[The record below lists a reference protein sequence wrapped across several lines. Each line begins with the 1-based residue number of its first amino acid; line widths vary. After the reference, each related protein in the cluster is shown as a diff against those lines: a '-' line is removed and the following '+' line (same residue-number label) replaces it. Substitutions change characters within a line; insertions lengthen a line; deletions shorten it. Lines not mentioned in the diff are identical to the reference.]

1 MDLRFGEEY
10 EAFRAE
16 VRAFLREHWP
26 LRGAEAELTLSRQEQ
41 VFRERAL
48 ARGYVYRHFPRVYGG
63 SEQPPDAL
71 EDIVLDQEFA
81 AVGAPRDIR
90 GIGPAMLAPTLLD
103 CGNEAQRL
111 RFIPPT
117 LRGDMR
123 WCQGYSEPG
132 AGSDL
137 ASLSSRA
144 VQDGDEFVINGHK
157 IWTSDAQSADYMFG
171 LFRTEPGA
179 PKHAGISYLLIDMRT
194 QGIEVRP
201 LRQMT
206 GGAEFNEVF
215 FSDVRIPADSIVGR
229 RGEGWKVS
237 RSTLKHE
244 RNLIGDPRF
253 LRNAFDALVELARR
267 RERGGRPA
275 IEDAHVRQRL
285 AEIEGY
291 VASQEFSAQRQLTAA
306 LRGEAA
312 KAALP
317 TLMNKL
323 YSTDTTQRITRL
335 AFDLL
340 GADGLIAPVP
350 EEYGMGSRLRTPGGW
365 VAQYM
370 FAIANSI
377 AGGASNIQRNII
389 GERGL
394 GLPRDLRAPGS

>member
-1 MDLRFGEEY
+1 MDLRLGAKY
-10 EAFRAE
+10 ETFRTE
-16 VRAFLREHWP
+16 VREFLAANWP
-26 LRGAEAELTLSRQEQ
+26 LRGAEAELPAGQQEKRL
-41 VFRERAL
+41 RERAL

-63 SEQPPDAL
+63 SEQPADAL
-71 EDIVLDQEFA
+71 EDMILDQEFA
-81 AVGAPRDIR
+81 AVGAARDIR

-103 CGNEAQRL
+103 CGNEAQRT

-137 ASLSSRA
+137 ASLASRA
-144 VQDGDEFVINGHK
+144 VLEGDSWLINGHK
-157 IWTSDAQSADYMFG
+157 IWTSDAVGADYMFG
-171 LFRTEPGA
+171 LFRTEPDA
-179 PKHAGISYLLIDMRT
+179 PKHAGISYLLIDMRSA
-194 QGIEVRP
+194 GIEVRP

-253 LRNAFDALVELARR
+253 LRNAFEAVVELARR
-267 RERGGRPA
+267 TPRNGRPA
-275 IEDAHVRQRL
+275 LEDAHVRQRL

-291 VASQEFSAQRQLTAA
+291 VASQEYSIQRQLSAA
-306 LRGEAA
+306 LRGAEAA
-312 KAALP
+312 VLLP
-317 TLMNKL
+317 GLMNKL
-323 YSTDTTQRITRL
+323 YSTDTSQRITRL

-340 GADGLIAPVP
+340 GADGLTAPLP
-350 EEYGMGSRLRTPGGW
+350 DEYGMGSRVRTPGGW

-394 GLPRDLRAPGS
+394 GLPRDQRAG

>member
-1 MDLRFGEEY
+1 MDLRLGEKY
-10 EAFRAE
+10 EAFRGE

-26 LRGAEAELTLSRQEQ
+26 LRGAEAALPSAQREGL
-41 VFRERAL
+41 FRERAL
-48 ARGYVYRHFPRVYGG
+48 ARGYLYRHFPRVYGG
-63 SEQPPDAL
+63 SEQPADAL

-81 AVGAPRDIR
+81 AVSAPRDLR
-90 GIGPAMLAPTLLD
+90 SIGPAMLAPTLLD
-103 CGNEAQRL
+103 CGSEEQRR

-144 VQDGDEFVINGHK
+144 ILEGDAWRINGHK
-157 IWTSDAQSADYMFG
+157 IWTSDAMSADYMFG
-171 LFRTEPGA
+171 LFRTEPDA
-179 PKHAGISYLLIDMRT
+179 QKHAGISYLLIDMKSP
-194 QGIEVRP
+194 GIDVRP

-215 FSDVRIPADSIVGR
+215 FSDVRIPADAIVGR

-253 LRNAFDALVELARR
+253 LRNAFEAVVELARS
-267 RERGGRPA
+267 RERNGRPA
-275 IEDAHVRQRL
+275 LEDAQVRQRL

-291 VASQEFSAQRQLTAA
+291 VASQEYSGHRQLSAA
-306 LRGEAA
+306 LRGRAA
-312 KAALP
+312 ETMLS

-323 YSTDTTQRITRL
+323 HSTDTSQRITRL

-340 GADGLIAPVP
+340 GADGLVAPLP
-350 EEYGMGSRLRTPGGW
+350 EEYGMSSQQRTPGGW

-394 GLPRDLRAPGS
+394 GLPRDPRAV

>member
-1 MDLRFGEEY
+1 MDLRYGERY
-10 EAFRAE
+10 ESFRE
-16 VRAFLREHWP
+16 QVREFLREQWP
-26 LRGAEAELTLSRQEQ
+26 LRGAEGERPLDARERL
-41 VFRERAL
+41 FRERAL
-48 ARGYVYRHFPRVYGG
+48 ARGYLYRHFPRVYGG
-63 SEQPPDAL
+63 SEQPADAL
-71 EDIVLDQEFA
+71 EDSILDQEFRA
-81 AVGAPRDIR
+81 AGAPRDIR

-117 LRGDMR
+117 LRGDLR

-144 VQDGDEFVINGHK
+144 VLDGDSWIVNGHK
-157 IWTSDAQSADYMFG
+157 IWTSDAQHADCMFG
-171 LFRTEPGA
+171 LFRTEPDAG
-179 PKHAGISYLLIDMRT
+179 KHEGISYLLIDMRT
-194 QGIEVRP
+194 PGILVRP
-201 LRQMT
+201 LRQMS

-215 FSDVRIPADSIVGR
+215 FTDVRIPADSIVGR

-253 LRNAFDALVELARR
+253 LRNSFDALVELTRR
-267 RERGGRPA
+267 SSRNGRPA

-291 VASQEFSAQRQLTAA
+291 VWSQEYSGLRQLSAA
-306 LRGEAA
+306 LRGEEA
-312 KAALP
+312 KALLP
-317 TLMNKL
+317 LLMNKL
-323 YSTDTTQRITRL
+323 HSTDTMQRITRL

-340 GADGLIAPVP
+340 GADGLVAPGP
-350 EEYGMGSRLRTPGGW
+350 EEYEMASQLRTPGGW

-394 GLPRDLRAPGS
+394 GLPRDARPG

>member
-1 MDLRFGEEY
+1 MDLRYGERY
-10 EAFRAE
+10 GSFRDE
-16 VRAFLREHWP
+16 VREFLRDHWP
-26 LRGAEAELTLSRQEQ
+26 VRGAEAEFAPEAQEQ
-41 VFRERAL
+41 LFRERAL

-71 EDIVLDQEFA
+71 EDSILDQEFA
-81 AVGAPRDIR
+81 AAGAPRDIR

-103 CGNEAQRL
+103 CGSEAQRL

-137 ASLSSRA
+137 SSLSSRA
-144 VQDGDEFVINGHK
+144 VLDGDSWVIDGHK
-157 IWTSDAQSADYMFG
+157 IWTSDAQNADYMFG
-171 LFRTEPGA
+171 LFRTEPDA
-179 PKHAGISYLLIDMRT
+179 PKHAGISYLLIDMRSP
-194 QGIEVRP
+194 GIEVRP

-215 FSDVRIPADSIVGR
+215 FTAVRIPADSIVGK

-267 RERGGRPA
+267 SSRNGRPA
-275 IEDAHVRQRL
+275 IEDTHVRQRL

-291 VASQEFSAQRQLTAA
+291 VSSQEYSGLRQLSAA
-306 LRGEAA
+306 LRGEEA
-312 KAALP
+312 KALLP
-317 TLMNKL
+317 ILMNKL

-340 GADGLIAPVP
+340 GADGLVAPGP
-350 EEYGMGSRLRTPGGW
+350 AEYEMSSQLRTPGGW

-394 GLPRDLRAPGS
+394 GLPRDPRPG

>member
-1 MDLRFGEEY
+1 MDLRLGAKY
-10 EAFRAE
+10 EAFRAQ
-16 VRAFLREHWP
+16 VREFLAANWP
-26 LRGAEAELTLSRQEQ
+26 LRGAEAELPAEQQEKRL
-41 VFRERAL
+41 RERAL
-48 ARGYVYRHFPRVYGG
+48 ARGYVYRHFPRIYGG
-63 SEQPPDAL
+63 SEQPADAL
-71 EDIVLDQEFA
+71 EDMILDQEFA
-81 AVGAPRDIR
+81 AVGAVRDVR

-137 ASLSSRA
+137 ASLASRA
-144 VQDGDEFVINGHK
+144 LLEGDGWRINGHK
-157 IWTSDAQSADYMFG
+157 IWTSDAASADYMFG
-171 LFRTEPGA
+171 LFRTEPDA
-179 PKHAGISYLLIDMRT
+179 PKHAGISYLLIDMRSP
-194 QGIEVRP
+194 GIEVRP

-215 FSDVRIPADSIVGR
+215 FNDVRIPADSIVGR

-253 LRNAFDALVELARR
+253 LRNSFDALVELTRR
-267 RERGGRPA
+267 SSRNGRPA

-285 AEIEGY
+285 GEIEGH
-291 VASQEFSAQRQLTAA
+291 VCSQEYSGLLQLTAA
-306 LRGEAA
+306 LRGEASGA
-312 KAALP
+312 TLP

-340 GADGLIAPVP
+340 GADGLISPGP
-350 EEYGMGSRLRTPGGW
+350 EEYAMGSRLRTPGGW

-394 GLPRDLRAPGS
+394 GLPRDARAE

>member
-1 MDLRFGEEY
+1 MDLHYGERY
-10 EAFRAE
+10 ESFRAE
-16 VRAFLREHWP
+16 VQAFLREHWP
-26 LRGAEAELTLSRQEQ
+26 LREAEAELP
-41 VFRERAL
+41 VDARERLFRARSL

-71 EDIVLDQEFA
+71 EDAILDQEFA

-103 CGNEAQRL
+103 CGSEAQRL

-117 LRGDMR
+117 LRGDLR

-144 VQDGDEFVINGHK
+144 VLDGDSWLINGHK
-157 IWTSDAQSADYMFG
+157 VWTSDAQHADYMFG
-171 LFRTEPGA
+171 LFRSEPEA
-179 PKHAGISYLLIDMRT
+179 AKHAGISYLLIDMRT
-194 QGIEVRP
+194 PGIVVRP

-244 RNLIGDPRF
+244 RNLIGDPRY
-253 LRNAFDALVELARR
+253 LRNSFDALVELARR
-267 RERGGRPA
+267 SSRDGRPA
-275 IEDAHVRQRL
+275 IEDPHVRQRL

-291 VASQEFSAQRQLTAA
+291 VASQEYSGLRQLSAA
-306 LRGEAA
+306 LRGEEAQ
-312 KAALP
+312 ALLP
-317 TLMNKL
+317 ILMNKL
-323 YSTDTTQRITRL
+323 YSTDTGQRITRL

-340 GADGLIAPVP
+340 GADGLVAPGP
-350 EEYGMGSRLRTPGGW
+350 AEYEMASQARTSGGW

-394 GLPRDLRAPGS
+394 GLPRDQRAG

>member
-1 MDLRFGEEY
+1 MDLRYGERY
-10 EAFRAE
+10 ESFRE
-16 VRAFLREHWP
+16 QVREFLREQWP
-26 LRGAEAELTLSRQEQ
+26 LRGAEGERPLDARERL
-41 VFRERAL
+41 FRERAL
-48 ARGYVYRHFPRVYGG
+48 ARGYLYRHFPRVYGG
-63 SEQPPDAL
+63 SEQPADAL
-71 EDIVLDQEFA
+71 EDSILDQEFRA
-81 AVGAPRDIR
+81 AGAPRDIR

-117 LRGDMR
+117 LRGDLR

-144 VQDGDEFVINGHK
+144 VLDGDSWIVNGHK
-157 IWTSDAQSADYMFG
+157 IWTSDAQHADCMFG
-171 LFRTEPGA
+171 LFRTEPDAG
-179 PKHAGISYLLIDMRT
+179 KHEGISYLLIDMRT
-194 QGIEVRP
+194 PGILVRP
-201 LRQMT
+201 LRQMS

-215 FSDVRIPADSIVGR
+215 FTDVRIPADSIVGR

-253 LRNAFDALVELARR
+253 LRNSFDALVELTRR
-267 RERGGRPA
+267 SSRNGRPA

-291 VASQEFSAQRQLTAA
+291 VWSQEYSGLRQLSAA
-306 LRGEAA
+306 LRGEEA
-312 KAALP
+312 KALLP
-317 TLMNKL
+317 ILMNKL
-323 YSTDTTQRITRL
+323 HSTDTMQRITRL

-340 GADGLIAPVP
+340 GADGLVAPGP
-350 EEYGMGSRLRTPGGW
+350 EEYEMASQLRTPGGW

-394 GLPRDLRAPGS
+394 GLPRDARPG

>member
-1 MDLRFGEEY
+1 MDLRYGERY
-10 EAFRAE
+10 GSFRDE
-16 VRAFLREHWP
+16 VREFLRDHWP
-26 LRGAEAELTLSRQEQ
+26 VRGAEAEFAPEAQEQ
-41 VFRERAL
+41 LFRERAL

-71 EDIVLDQEFA
+71 EDSILDQEFA
-81 AVGAPRDIR
+81 AAGAPRDIR

-103 CGNEAQRL
+103 CGSEAQRL

-137 ASLSSRA
+137 SSLSSRA
-144 VQDGDEFVINGHK
+144 VLDGDSWVIDGHK
-157 IWTSDAQSADYMFG
+157 IWTSDAQNADYMFG
-171 LFRTEPGA
+171 LFRTEPDA

-194 QGIEVRP
+194 PGLLVRP

-215 FSDVRIPADSIVGR
+215 FTAVRIPADSIVGK

-267 RERGGRPA
+267 SSRNGRPA
-275 IEDAHVRQRL
+275 IEDTHVRQRL

-291 VASQEFSAQRQLTAA
+291 VSSQEYSGLRQLSAA
-306 LRGEAA
+306 LRGEEA
-312 KAALP
+312 KALLP
-317 TLMNKL
+317 ILMNKL

-340 GADGLIAPVP
+340 GADGLVAPGP
-350 EEYGMGSRLRTPGGW
+350 AEYEMSSQLRTPGGW

-394 GLPRDLRAPGS
+394 GLPRDPRPG

>member
-1 MDLRFGEEY
+1 MDLRLGEKY
-10 EAFRAE
+10 EAFRSE

-26 LRGAEAELTLSRQEQ
+26 LRNAEAELPAEEQEKL
-41 VFRERAL
+41 FRERAL
-48 ARGYVYRHFPRVYGG
+48 ARGYVYRSFPRVYGG
-63 SEQPPDAL
+63 SEQDPDAL
-71 EDIVLDQEFA
+71 EDMILDQEFHA
-81 AVGAPRDIR
+81 AGAPRDIR

-103 CGNEAQRL
+103 CGSEEQRL
-111 RFIPPT
+111 RFIAPT

-144 VQDGDEFVINGHK
+144 VLEGESWRINGHK
-157 IWTSDAQSADYMFG
+157 IWTSDAQDADYMFG
-171 LFRTEPGA
+171 LFRTEPDA
-179 PKHAGISYLLIDMRT
+179 AKHAGISYLLIDMRSP
-194 QGIEVRP
+194 GIEVRP

-206 GGAEFNEVF
+206 GGSEFNEVF
-215 FSDVRIPADSIVGR
+215 FSDVRIPAASIVGR

-253 LRNAFDALVELARR
+253 LRNAFEALVELARR
-267 RERGGRPA
+267 SQRNGRSA
-275 IEDAHVRQRL
+275 IEDAHIRQRL

-291 VASQEFSAQRQLTAA
+291 VCSQEYSGQRQFSAA
-306 LRGEAA
+306 LRGQEQ
-312 KAALP
+312 KTILP
-317 TLMNKL
+317 ILMNKL

-340 GADGLIAPVP
+340 DADGLIAPVAD
-350 EEYGMGSRLRTPGGW
+350 EYGMASKLRTPGGW

-394 GLPRDLRAPGS
+394 GLPRDLRPS

>member
-1 MDLRFGEEY
+1 MDLRLGAKY
-10 EAFRAE
+10 EAFRAQ
-16 VRAFLREHWP
+16 VREFLAASWP
-26 LRGAEAELTLSRQEQ
+26 LRGADAELPPERREKL
-41 VFRERAL
+41 FRERAL

-71 EDIVLDQEFA
+71 EDMILDQEFA
-81 AVGAPRDIR
+81 AAGAPRDIR

-103 CGNEAQRL
+103 CGNEEQRV

-144 VQDGDEFVINGHK
+144 ELEGDTWRINGHK
-157 IWTSDAQSADYMFG
+157 IWTSDAMDADYMFG
-171 LFRTEPGA
+171 LFRTEPEA
-179 PKHAGISYLLIDMRT
+179 VKHAGISYLLIDMRSP
-194 QGIEVRP
+194 GIEVRP

-215 FSDVRIPADSIVGR
+215 FTDVRIPADSIVGR

-237 RSTLKHE
+237 RSTLRHE

-253 LRNAFDALVELARR
+253 LRNAFDAVVELARR
-267 RERGGRPA
+267 TPRNGRPA
-275 IEDAHVRQRL
+275 LEDAHVRQRL

-291 VASQEFSAQRQLTAA
+291 VASQEYSIQRQLSAA
-306 LRGEAA
+306 LRGAEAA
-312 KAALP
+312 VLLP
-317 TLMNKL
+317 ALMNKL
-323 YSTDTTQRITRL
+323 YSTDTSQRITRL

-340 GADGLIAPVP
+340 GADGLVAPLP
-350 EEYGMGSRLRTPGGW
+350 EEYGVAAQLRTPGGW
-365 VAQYM
+365 VTQYM

-394 GLPRDLRAPGS
+394 GLPRDQRAG

>member
-1 MDLRFGEEY
+1 MDLRLGPKY
-10 EAFRAE
+10 EAFRSE
-16 VRAFLREHWP
+16 VREFLAAHWP
-26 LRGAEAELTLSRQEQ
+26 LRGAEAELPAEQQEKRL
-41 VFRERAL
+41 RERAL
-48 ARGYVYRHFPRVYGG
+48 ARGYVYRHFPRIYGG
-63 SEQPPDAL
+63 SEQPADAL
-71 EDIVLDQEFA
+71 LDIILDQEFA
-81 AVGAPRDIR
+81 AAGAPRDIR

-103 CGNEAQRL
+103 CGNEAQRV

-144 VQDGDEFVINGHK
+144 VLEGDTWRINGHK
-157 IWTSDAQSADYMFG
+157 IWTSEAVSADYMFG
-171 LFRTEPGA
+171 LFRTEPDA
-179 PKHAGISYLLIDMRT
+179 PKHAGISYLLIDMRSP
-194 QGIEVRP
+194 GIEVRP

-229 RGEGWKVS
+229 RGEGWRVS
-237 RSTLKHE
+237 RSTLRHE

-253 LRNAFDALVELARR
+253 LRNAFEAVVELARR
-267 RERGGRPA
+267 TVRNGRPA
-275 IEDAHVRQRL
+275 LEAAHVRQRL

-291 VASQEFSAQRQLTAA
+291 VCSQEYSIQAQLSAA
-306 LRGEAA
+306 LRGAEAA
-312 KAALP
+312 VLLP
-317 TLMNKL
+317 VLMNKL
-323 YSTDTTQRITRL
+323 YSTDTSQRITRL

-340 GADGLIAPVP
+340 GADGLIAPLP
-350 EEYGMGSRLRTPGGW
+350 HEYGMGSRSRTPGGW

-394 GLPRDLRAPGS
+394 GLPRDKPAG

>member
-1 MDLRFGEEY
+1 MDLRLGEKY
-10 EAFRAE
+10 EVFRGE
-16 VRAFLREHWP
+16 VRAFLGDHWP
-26 LRGAEAELTLSRQEQ
+26 LRSAEAALPAEQQEKL
-41 VFRERAL
+41 FRERAL

-63 SEQPPDAL
+63 CEQPADAL
-71 EDIVLDQEFA
+71 EDMILDQEFA

-103 CGNEAQRL
+103 CGSEEQRL

-117 LRGDMR
+117 LHGDMR

-137 ASLSSRA
+137 ASLTSRA
-144 VQDGDEFVINGHK
+144 VLEGDTWRINGHK
-157 IWTSDAQSADYMFG
+157 VWTSDAQSADYMFG
-171 LFRTEPGA
+171 LFRTEPDA
-179 PKHAGISYLLIDMRT
+179 SKHAGISYLLIDMRSK
-194 QGIEVRP
+194 GIEVRP

-253 LRNAFDALVELARR
+253 LRNAFEAVVELARR
-267 RERGGRPA
+267 CQRNGRPA

-291 VASQEFSAQRQLTAA
+291 VCSQEYSGHRQLTAA
-306 LRGEAA
+306 LRGEEA
-312 KAALP
+312 KTMLP
-317 TLMNKL
+317 MLMNKL
-323 YSTDTTQRITRL
+323 YSTDTSQRITRL

-350 EEYGMGSRLRTPGGW
+350 EEYGMGSQLRTPGGW

-394 GLPRDLRAPGS
+394 GLPRDQRAG

>member
-1 MDLRFGEEY
+1 MDLRFGERY
-10 EAFRAE
+10 EAFRDE

-26 LRGAEAELTLSRQEQ
+26 LRGAEAALELEQ
-41 VFRERAL
+41 RERVFRERAL
-48 ARGYVYRHFPRVYGG
+48 ERGYVYRHFPRVYGG
-63 SEQPPDAL
+63 SEQAPDQI
-71 EDIVLDQEFA
+71 EDMVLDQEFA
-81 AVGAPRDIR
+81 AAGAPRDIR

-103 CGNEAQRL
+103 CGSDEQRL

-144 VQDGDEFVINGHK
+144 VFDGDSWLINGHK

-171 LFRTEPGA
+171 LFRTEPAA
-179 PKHAGISYLLIDMRT
+179 PKHAGISYLLIDMRSN
-194 QGIEVRP
+194 GIEVRP

-215 FSDVRIPADSIVGR
+215 FSDVRIPSDSIVGR

-267 RERGGRPA
+267 SDRNGRPA
-275 IEDAHVRQRL
+275 IEDSHVRQRL

-291 VASQEFSAQRQLTAA
+291 VSSQETSGLRQLTAA
-306 LRGEAA
+306 LRGEEA
-312 KAALP
+312 KAILP
-317 TLMNKL
+317 ILMNKL

-340 GADGLIAPVP
+340 GADALIAPGP
-350 EEYGMGSRLRTPGGW
+350 EE
-365 VAQYM
+365 
-370 FAIANSI
+370 
-377 AGGASNIQRNII
+377 
-389 GERGL
+389 
-394 GLPRDLRAPGS
+394 

>member
-1 MDLRFGEEY
+1 VDLRLSARY

-16 VRAFLREHWP
+16 VREFLAASWP
-26 LRGAEAELTLSRQEQ
+26 LRGAEAGLPAEQQEKLL
-41 VFRERAL
+41 RERAL
-48 ARGYVYRHFPRVYGG
+48 ARGYVYRHFPRIYGG
-63 SEQPPDAL
+63 SEQPADAL
-71 EDIVLDQEFA
+71 EDMILDQEFA
-81 AVGAPRDIR
+81 SVGAARDIR

-103 CGNEAQRL
+103 CGNEQQRV

-144 VQDGDEFVINGHK
+144 LLEGDSWRIDGHK
-157 IWTSDAQSADYMFG
+157 IWTSDAASADYMFG
-171 LFRTEPGA
+171 LFRTEPDA
-179 PKHAGISYLLIDMRT
+179 PKHAGISYLLIDMRSP
-194 QGIEVRP
+194 GIEVRP

-229 RGEGWKVS
+229 RGEGWRVS

-253 LRNAFDALVELARR
+253 LRNSFEAVVELARR
-267 RERGGRPA
+267 TQRNGRPA
-275 IEDAHVRQRL
+275 LEDAHVRQRL

-291 VASQEFSAQRQLTAA
+291 VSSQEYSIQRQLSAS
-306 LRGEAA
+306 LRGAEADTL
-312 KAALP
+312 LP

-323 YSTDTTQRITRL
+323 YSTDTGQRITRL

-340 GADGLIAPVP
+340 GADGLTAPLP
-350 EEYGMGSRLRTPGGW
+350 DEYGMGSRVRTPGGW

-394 GLPRDLRAPGS
+394 GLPRDKPAS

>member
-1 MDLRFGEEY
+1 MDLRLGAKY

-16 VRAFLREHWP
+16 VREFLAAHWP
-26 LRGAEAELTLSRQEQ
+26 LRGAEAELPAAQQKKLL
-41 VFRERAL
+41 RERAL
-48 ARGYVYRHFPRVYGG
+48 ARGYVYRHFPRIYGG

-71 EDIVLDQEFA
+71 EDMILDQEFA
-81 AVGAPRDIR
+81 AVGAVRDIR

-103 CGNEAQRL
+103 CGNEEQRV

-117 LRGDMR
+117 LRGDLR

-137 ASLSSRA
+137 ASLASRA
-144 VQDGDEFVINGHK
+144 VLEGDTWRINGHK
-157 IWTSDAQSADYMFG
+157 IWTSDAVGADYMFG
-171 LFRTEPGA
+171 LFRTEPDA
-179 PKHAGISYLLIDMRT
+179 PKHAGISYLLIDMHSP
-194 QGIEVRP
+194 GIEVRP

-215 FSDVRIPADSIVGR
+215 FSDVRISADSIVGR

-253 LRNAFDALVELARR
+253 LRNAFEAVVELARR
-267 RERGGRPA
+267 TPRNGRPA
-275 IEDAHVRQRL
+275 LEDAHVRQRL

-291 VASQEFSAQRQLTAA
+291 VASQEYSIQRQLSAA
-306 LRGEAA
+306 LRGAEAA
-312 KAALP
+312 VLLP
-317 TLMNKL
+317 GLMNKL
-323 YSTDTTQRITRL
+323 YSTDTSQRITRL

-340 GADGLIAPVP
+340 GADGLISPLP
-350 EEYGMGSRLRTPGGW
+350 EEYGMGSRVRTAGGW

-394 GLPRDLRAPGS
+394 GLPRDQRAG

>member
-1 MDLRFGEEY
+1 MDLRLGEKY
-10 EAFRAE
+10 EAFRSE

-26 LRGAEAELTLSRQEQ
+26 LRGAEAQLAPERQEKL
-41 VFRERAL
+41 FRERAL
-48 ARGYVYRHFPRVYGG
+48 ARGYVYRSFPRVYGG
-63 SEQPPDAL
+63 SEQAPDAL
-71 EDIVLDQEFA
+71 EDMILDQEFRA
-81 AVGAPRDIR
+81 AGAPRDIR

-103 CGNEAQRL
+103 CGSEEQRL

-117 LRGDMR
+117 LRGDLR

-144 VQDGDEFVINGHK
+144 VLDGDSWRIDGHK
-157 IWTSDAQSADYMFG
+157 IWTSEAQSADYMFG
-171 LFRTEPGA
+171 LFRTEPDA
-179 PKHAGISYLLIDMRT
+179 PKHAGISYLLVDMRSK
-194 QGIEVRP
+194 GIEVRP

-206 GGAEFNEVF
+206 GGADFNEVF

-244 RNLIGDPRF
+244 RNLIGDPRY
-253 LRNAFDALVELARR
+253 LRNSFDSLVELARR
-267 RERGGRPA
+267 SVRNGRPA
-275 IEDAHVRQRL
+275 IEDSNVRQRL

-291 VASQEFSAQRQLTAA
+291 VCSQEYSGQRQFSAA
-306 LRGEAA
+306 LRGQELATL
-312 KAALP
+312 LP
-317 TLMNKL
+317 ILMNKL
-323 YSTDTTQRITRL
+323 YSTDAMQRITRL

-340 GADGLIAPVP
+340 GSDGLVAPI
-350 EEYGMGSRLRTPGGW
+350 EAEYGMASQLRTPGGW

-394 GLPRDLRAPGS
+394 GLPRDPRAK